1 MKEFFYLS
9 ADGRTQIRAACWEP
23 PCAPRAILQFVH
35 GMYEHMGWYDPFARW
50 LAAQGF
56 LVVGNDHLGHGLS
69 VAGEENRG
77 FFAQPNGNGCVLQD
91 IHTLRT
97 LTQKNH
103 PQLPYFILGHSMG
116 SFLTRQYIQR
126 HGQGLA
132 GAILMG
138 TGSQS
143 ALTLLA
149 ARTIARLSA
158 CAKGWQSRS
167 ALLDKLTTGGF
178 NRRFQPVKTGYEWI
192 TSDEEIAASYGR
204 DPLRC
209 FRFTVNAYDNMF
221 VSIGEAQSARR
232 MKGIPKSL
240 PLLLISGECD
250 PVGGFGKGGS
260 GGLCALSGGRLAGG
274 SLPAL
279 SRLPPRAAERGE
291 PRNRIRRS
299 AGLDECPHGSGPER
313 INSRAAVSVLFHRAG
328 GAFALPARCFFRCS
342 GFCTNDFSFW
352 GRCYIIE

>member
-1 MKEFFYLS
+1 MVQKQENFYLS
-9 ADGRTQIRAACWEP
+9 SDGRTRIHAITWQGEGQ
-23 PCAPRAILQFVH
+23 PRAVLQLVH
-35 GMYEHMGWYDPFARW
+35 GICEYVDRYDAFASF
-50 LAAQGF
+50 LAERGF

-97 LTQKNH
+97 LTQKDH

-132 GAILMG
+132 GAIIMG

-158 CAKGWQSRS
+158 CANGWKSRS

-178 NRRFQPVKTGYEWI
+178 NRRFQPVKTGCEWI

-250 PVGGFGKGGS
+250 PVGGFGKGV
-260 GGLCALSGGRLAGG
+260 
-274 SLPAL
+274 
-279 SRLPPRAAERGE
+279 RAAYARY
-291 PRNRIRRS
+291 RA
-299 AGLDECPHGSGPER
+299 AGLQQVRCLLYPGCRHELLNEVNRETVYADLLDWMNAHMAAGQSG
-313 INSRAAVSVLFHRAG
+313 
-328 GAFALPARCFFRCS
+328 
-342 GFCTNDFSFW
+342 
-352 GRCYIIE
+352 

>member
-23 PCAPRAILQFVH
+23 PCAPRAVLQFVH
-35 GMYEHMGWYDPFARW
+35 GMYEHMGWYDRFARW

-97 LTQKNH
+97 LTQKDH

-132 GAILMG
+132 GAIIMG

-158 CAKGWQSRS
+158 CARGWKSRS

-178 NRRFQPVKTGYEWI
+178 NRRFQPVKTGCEWI

-250 PVGGFGKGGS
+250 PVGGFGKGV
-260 GGLCALSGGRLAGG
+260 
-274 SLPAL
+274 
-279 SRLPPRAAERGE
+279 RAAYARY
-291 PRNRIRRS
+291 RA
-299 AGLDECPHGSGPER
+299 AGLQQVRCLLYPGCRHELLNEVNRETVYADLLDWMNDHM
-313 INSRAAVSVLFHRAG
+313 AAG
-328 GAFALPARCFFRCS
+328 QNG
-342 GFCTNDFSFW
+342 
-352 GRCYIIE
+352 

>member
-1 MKEFFYLS
+1 
-9 ADGRTQIRAACWEP
+9 
-23 PCAPRAILQFVH
+23 
-35 GMYEHMGWYDPFARW
+35 MGWYDRFARW

-97 LTQKNH
+97 LTQKDH

-132 GAILMG
+132 GAIIMG

-158 CAKGWQSRS
+158 CARGWKSRS

-178 NRRFQPVKTGYEWI
+178 NRRFQPVKTGCEWI

-209 FRFTVNAYDNMF
+209 FRCTVNAYDNMF

-250 PVGGFGKGGS
+250 PVGGFGKGV
-260 GGLCALSGGRLAGG
+260 
-274 SLPAL
+274 
-279 SRLPPRAAERGE
+279 RAAYARY
-291 PRNRIRRS
+291 RA
-299 AGLDECPHGSGPER
+299 AGLQQVRCLLYPGCRHELLNEVNRETVYADLLDWMNAHM
-313 INSRAAVSVLFHRAG
+313 AAG
-328 GAFALPARCFFRCS
+328 QNG
-342 GFCTNDFSFW
+342 
-352 GRCYIIE
+352 